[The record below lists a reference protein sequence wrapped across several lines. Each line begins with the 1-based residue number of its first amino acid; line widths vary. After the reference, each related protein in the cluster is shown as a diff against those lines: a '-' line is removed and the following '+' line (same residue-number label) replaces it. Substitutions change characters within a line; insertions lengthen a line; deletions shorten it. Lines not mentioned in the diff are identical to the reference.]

1 MEIRKKI
8 EGAILLEYFSGKLSG
23 KQKVEVETWIAESKA
38 NEKQACDIYNIYYTM
53 EILRTMQE
61 ANTMEALRNVRRK
74 IAWHHLKTVG
84 RWTQRVAALL
94 FIPLFC
100 TMLYRHILEK
110 KTENVELRTS
120 PGMVATAVLPDGSK
134 VWLNA
139 DSRITYPSE
148 FTSDRREIDLEGE
161 AYFSVRKHRN
171 RPFIVHTS
179 SGAKIEVLGT
189 EFNLEAYR
197 KDEMI
202 NATLISGSIRFTYPS
217 GNHRDS
223 FVVLKPDESVRYN
236 KATKQMVIKTINIQA
251 QTAWKDGLVIFR
263 NTPFKDAL
271 RILEKRFN
279 AQFDVKNEKLYEHS
293 YTGRFDT
300 QQLPLIL
307 EHFRLS
313 SGIRYRII
321 EPKRKEDTVQE
332 KTIVEIF

>member
-1 MEIRKKI
+1 MKGKKKI
-8 EGAILLEYFSGKLSG
+8 EEGILLEYFSGKLSG
-23 KQKVEVETWIAESKA
+23 KQKVDVETWIAESEA
-38 NEKQACDIYNIYYTM
+38 NEQLARDIHYISYSM
-53 EILRTMQE
+53 EVLRIMRETK
-61 ANTMEALRNVRRK
+61 TMEALRDVHHK
-74 IAWHHLKTVG
+74 IAWHRLTNAG
-84 RWTQRVAALL
+84 RWAQRIAALL

-100 TMLYRHILEK
+100 TMLYRHFLEK
-110 KTENVELRTS
+110 TAENVELRTS

-148 FTSDRREIDLEGE
+148 FTSDCREIDLEGE

-202 NATLISGSIRFTYPS
+202 NATLISGSVRFTYPS
-217 GNHRDS
+217 GNQGDS
-223 FVVLKPDESVRYN
+223 SVVLKPDESARYN

-271 RILEKRFN
+271 RVLEKRFN

-307 EHFRLS
+307 EHFRIS

-321 EPKRKEDTVQE
+321 EPKRKEDAVQE

>member
-1 MEIRKKI
+1 MEVRKKI

-23 KQKVEVETWIAESKA
+23 KQKVEVETWIAESEA
-38 NEKQACDIYNIYYTM
+38 NEKQACDIYNIYYTT
-53 EILRTMQE
+53 EILKTMQE
-61 ANTMEALRNVRRK
+61 AKTMEALRRVRRK
-74 IAWHHLKTVG
+74 IAWRHLKTVG
-84 RWTQRVAALL
+84 RWAQRIAALL

-100 TMLYRHILEK
+100 TMLYRHFLEK
-110 KTENVELRTS
+110 TTENIELRTS
-120 PGMVATAVLPDGSK
+120 PGMVATAILPDGSK

-139 DSRITYPSE
+139 DSRLTYPSE
-148 FTSDRREIDLEGE
+148 FTSERREVDLEGE
-161 AYFSVRKHRN
+161 AYFSIRKHRN

-179 SGAKIEVLGT
+179 AGTKVEVLGT

-202 NATLISGSIRFTYPS
+202 NATLVSGSVRFTYPS
-217 GNHRDS
+217 DDHGEAS
-223 FVVLKPDESVRYN
+223 VMLKPNESVRYN
-236 KATKQMVIKTINIQA
+236 KTTKRVTFKTMRPETQI
-251 QTAWKDGLVIFR
+251 AWKDGLVIFR

-279 AQFDVKNEKLYEHS
+279 AQFDVKNQKLYEHS

-321 EPKRKEDTVQE
+321 EPKQKEDAVQE

>member
-1 MEIRKKI
+1 METEKKI

-23 KQKVEVETWIAESKA
+23 KQKVEVETWIAQSEA
-38 NEKQACDIYNIYYTM
+38 NEQLAYDIHYIYYST
-53 EILRTMQE
+53 EILRTIRE
-61 ANTMEALRNVRRK
+61 TKTMEALRNVHRK
-74 IAWHHLKTVG
+74 IVWRRLKTVG
-84 RWTQRVAALL
+84 RWAQRIAALL

-100 TMLYRHILEK
+100 TMLYRHFLEK
-110 KTENVELRTS
+110 TIEQVELRTS
-120 PGMVATAVLPDGSK
+120 PGMVATATLPDGSK

-148 FTSDRREIDLEGE
+148 FIGNCREVNLDGE
-161 AYFSVRKHRN
+161 AYFSVHKHRN

-179 SGAKIEVLGT
+179 AGAKVEVLGT

-197 KDEMI
+197 KDELV
-202 NATLISGSIRFTYPS
+202 NATLVSGSVRFTYPS
-217 GNHRDS
+217 NDHGES
-223 FVVLKPDESVRYN
+223 SVVLKPDESVRYN
-236 KATKQMVIKTINIQA
+236 RTTKQMVIKTINTQA

-279 AQFDVKNEKLYEHS
+279 AQFDVKNETLYEHS

-321 EPKRKEDTVQE
+321 EPKRKEDAVQE